1 MNETTDKRKR
11 LVTTSNDAAIKDQT
25 CETSLQV
32 CRGKKKSLKKGKGVR
47 RSTKDLKK
55 N

>member
-1 MNETTDKRKR
+1 MNETTDKRKQ
-11 LVTTSNDAAIKDQT
+11 LVRTSNGAAIKDQT

-32 CRGKKKSLKKGKGVR
+32 CRGKKKLLKKGKGKG